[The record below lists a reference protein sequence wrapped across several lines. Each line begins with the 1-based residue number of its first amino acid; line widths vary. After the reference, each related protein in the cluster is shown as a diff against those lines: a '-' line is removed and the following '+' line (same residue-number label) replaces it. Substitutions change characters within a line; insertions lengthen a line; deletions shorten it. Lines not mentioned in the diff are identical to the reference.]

1 MAKVGE
7 RKVLLVDDEPNALRV
22 LSAIL
27 TAEGFYVHEAQNVK
41 SACRKII
48 EEDLDAVITDMKM
61 PDQDGLA
68 LYEYITRNFP
78 EIPVIFLTAYGTV
91 ESAVDAM
98 HHGAYHYFIKPPD
111 YRQLKEIL
119 NRAVDLRCQRRVLA
133 KWKKELAEGYR
144 IIGGSPGMKR
154 IGDMIESFKN
164 SGSSVLL
171 TGETGTGKELIA
183 RALHLEGRRRQKP
196 FVAVN
201 CAAIPRELIEAE
213 LFGHEKGAFTGAVSR
228 RIGRVE
234 QAAGGTLFLDE
245 IGELDPAVQAKF
257 LRVLQ
262 EKEVERLGGDK
273 KIAVDFR
280 LLSSTNR
287 DLIQEV
293 RSGGFREDLLYR
305 INVVTIPVPPLRERR
320 EDIPSLAESFLQE
333 FCSREGKV
341 LSVSAPVMRILQQY
355 EWPGNIRQLRNILE
369 RATVMARGRMIT
381 EKDLPEELF
390 KQFNALPANE
400 TLGSLKEMEGRAIR
414 AALERFQG
422 NKSKAAKMLGMS
434 RKTFYKR
441 LSALNI

>member
-1 MAKVGE
+1 VGG

-27 TAEGFYVHEAQNVK
+27 SAEGFSVHEAQNVK
-41 SACRKII
+41 SACRKIV

-61 PDQDGLA
+61 PEQDGLA
-68 LYEYITRNFP
+68 LYEYITGNFP
-78 EIPVIFLTAYGTV
+78 DIPVIFLTAYGTV

-111 YRQLKEIL
+111 YCQLKEIL

-133 KWKKELAEGYR
+133 QWKKELVAGYR
-144 IIGGSPGMKR
+144 IIGGSPGMQR
-154 IGDMIESFKN
+154 IGEMINSFKD

-287 DLIQEV
+287 DLTQEV
-293 RSGGFREDLLYR
+293 RSGGFREDLFYR

-320 EDIPSLAESFLQE
+320 EDIPMLVESFLQE

-355 EWPGNIRQLRNILE
+355 DWPGNIRQLRNILE

-400 TLGSLKEMEGRAIR
+400 TFGSLKEMEGRAIR

-441 LSALNI
+441 LNELNITT